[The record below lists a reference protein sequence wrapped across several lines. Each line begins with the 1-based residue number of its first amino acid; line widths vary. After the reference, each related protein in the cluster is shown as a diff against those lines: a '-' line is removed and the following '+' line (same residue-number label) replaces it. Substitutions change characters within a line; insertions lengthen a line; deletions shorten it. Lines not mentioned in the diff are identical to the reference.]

1 MIYINIALE
10 VILMKKIL
18 TLIIGILLIV
28 WVYYLQK
35 PYINSKINA
44 ISEIN
49 PLILVNSNN
58 AYPDNININLVK
70 FQEKEV
76 ADIIYNDLVDMYN
89 AALKD
94 NITLKINNAYR
105 SKQEQTQIFENKM
118 QAYENEGYSEEKAYQ
133 QTSLTVQI
141 PGYSEHETGLAIDF
155 SNEGHYDENEQMWE
169 WLKNNAYKYGFI
181 LRYPKD
187 KYEIT
192 KIDYEPWH
200 YRYVGKKAAKE
211 ITGKNIT
218 LEEYLG
224 GNI

>member
-1 MIYINIALE
+1 
-10 VILMKKIL
+10 MKKIL

-224 GNI
+224 GNIWTY

>member
-1 MIYINIALE
+1 
-10 VILMKKIL
+10 MKKLL

-35 PYINSKINA
+35 PYINSKIDP

-49 PLILVNSNN
+49 TLILVNSEN
-58 AYPDNININLVK
+58 AFPDNINLNLVT
-70 FQEKEV
+70 FQNKKV
-76 ADIIYNDLVDMYN
+76 ADIIYNDLVNMYN
-89 AALKD
+89 NALND

-105 SKQEQTQIFENKM
+105 SKDEQTQIFENKM
-118 QAYENEGYSEEKAYQ
+118 NDYENEGYTKEKAYE
-133 QTSLTVQI
+133 QTKLTVQV

-155 SNEGHYDENEQMWE
+155 SDEGHYDENEKMWK

-181 LRYPKD
+181 LRYPED

-211 ITGKNIT
+211 ITNKNLT

-224 GNI
+224 GNV

>member
-1 MIYINIALE
+1 
-10 VILMKKIL
+10 MKKLL

-35 PYINSKINA
+35 PYINSKIDP

-49 PLILVNSNN
+49 TLILVNSEN
-58 AYPDNININLVK
+58 AFPDNINLNLIT
-70 FQEKEV
+70 FQNKKV
-76 ADIIYNDLVDMYN
+76 ADIIYNDLVNMYN
-89 AALKD
+89 NALND

-105 SKQEQTQIFENKM
+105 SKDEQTQIFENKM
-118 QAYENEGYSEEKAYQ
+118 NDYENKGYTKEKAYE
-133 QTSLTVQI
+133 QTKLTVQV

-155 SNEGHYDENEQMWE
+155 SDEGHYDENEKMWE

-181 LRYPKD
+181 LRYPED

-211 ITGKNIT
+211 ITNKNLT

-224 GNI
+224 GNV

>member
-1 MIYINIALE
+1 
-10 VILMKKIL
+10 MKKLL

-35 PYINSKINA
+35 PYINTKINP

-49 PLILVNSNN
+49 PLILVNS
-58 AYPDNININLVK
+58 DNYFQENVNLNLVF
-70 FQEKEV
+70 FQKHQV

-89 AALKD
+89 AALDD
-94 NITLKINNAYR
+94 NITLKINNSYR
-105 SKQEQTQIFENKM
+105 SKKNQTKIFNDKM
-118 QAYENEGYSEEKAYQ
+118 QSYINEGYSKEKAYS
-133 QTSLTVQI
+133 QTKLTVQV

-155 SNEGHYDENEQMWE
+155 SNEGHYDENKKIWQ

-181 LRYPKD
+181 LRYPED

-211 ITGKNIT
+211 ITSKNLT
-218 LEEYLG
+218 LEEYVG
-224 GNI
+224 GNL

>member
-105 SKQEQTQIFENKM
+105 SKQEQTQIFEDKM

-133 QTSLTVQI
+133 QTSLTVQV

>member
-1 MIYINIALE
+1 
-10 VILMKKIL
+10 MKKIL

-35 PYINSKINA
+35 PYINSKVNA

-49 PLILVNSNN
+49 PLILVNSEN
-58 AYPDNININLVK
+58 AFPDNVNLNLVS
-70 FQEKEV
+70 FNGYQV
-76 ADIIYNDLVDMYN
+76 ADTIYNDLARMYN
-89 AALKD
+89 AALND

-105 SKQEQTQIFENKM
+105 SKDEQNQIFESKM
-118 QAYENEGYSEEKAYQ
+118 NAYENEGYTKEKAYE
-133 QTSLTVQI
+133 QTTLTVQV

-155 SNEGHYDENEQMWE
+155 SNEGHYDENEKMWE

-181 LRYPKD
+181 LRYPED

-192 KIDYEPWH
+192 KINYEPWH
-200 YRYVGKKAAKE
+200 YRYVGKKAAKD
-211 ITGKNIT
+211 ITNKNLT

-224 GNI
+224 GNV

>member
-1 MIYINIALE
+1 
-10 VILMKKIL
+10 MKKIIPF
-18 TLIIGILLIV
+18 IIGILLIF
-28 WVYYLQK
+28 WLYYLQK
-35 PYINSKINA
+35 PYINSKVNA

-49 PLILVNSNN
+49 SLILVNSEN
-58 AYPDNININLVK
+58 AFPDNVNLNLVK

-76 ADIIYNDLVDMYN
+76 SDIIYNDLVDMYN
-89 AALKD
+89 DALKD
-94 NITLKINNAYR
+94 NITLKVNNAYR
-105 SKQEQTQIFENKM
+105 SKKQQTQMFNNKM
-118 QAYENEGYSEEKAYQ
+118 QSYQNEGYTEEKAYE
-133 QTSLTVQI
+133 QTMLTVQA
-141 PGYSEHETGLAIDF
+141 PGHSEHETGLAIDF

-181 LRYPKD
+181 LRYPQD

-211 ITGKNIT
+211 ITNQNIT

>member
-1 MIYINIALE
+1 
-10 VILMKKIL
+10 MKKLL

-35 PYINSKINA
+35 PYINSKVDP

-49 PLILVNSNN
+49 TLILVNSEN
-58 AYPDNININLVK
+58 AFPDNINLNLVT
-70 FQEKEV
+70 FQNKKV
-76 ADIIYNDLVDMYN
+76 ADIIYNDLVNMYN
-89 AALKD
+89 NALND

-105 SKQEQTQIFENKM
+105 SKDEQTQIFENKM
-118 QAYENEGYSEEKAYQ
+118 NDYENEGYTKEKAYE
-133 QTSLTVQI
+133 QTKLTVQV

-155 SNEGHYDENEQMWE
+155 SDECHYDENEKMWE
-169 WLKNNAYKYGFI
+169 WLKNNAYKCGFI
-181 LRYPKD
+181 LRYPED

-211 ITGKNIT
+211 ITNKNLT

-224 GNI
+224 GNV

>member
-1 MIYINIALE
+1 
-10 VILMKKIL
+10 MKKLL

-35 PYINSKINA
+35 PYINTKINP

-49 PLILVNSNN
+49 PLILVNS
-58 AYPDNININLVK
+58 DNYFQENVNLNLVF
-70 FQEKEV
+70 FQKHQV

-89 AALKD
+89 AALDD
-94 NITLKINNAYR
+94 NITLKINNSYR
-105 SKQEQTQIFENKM
+105 SKKTQTKIFNDKM
-118 QAYENEGYSEEKAYQ
+118 QSYINEGYSKEKAYS
-133 QTSLTVQI
+133 QTKLTVQV

-155 SNEGHYDENEQMWE
+155 SNEGHYDENKKIWQ

-181 LRYPKD
+181 LRYPEN

-211 ITGKNIT
+211 ITSKNLT
-218 LEEYLG
+218 LEEYVG
-224 GNI
+224 GNV

>member
-1 MIYINIALE
+1 
-10 VILMKKIL
+10 MKKLL

-35 PYINSKINA
+35 PYIDSKIDP

-49 PLILVNSNN
+49 TLILVNSEN
-58 AYPDNININLVK
+58 AFPDNINLNLVT
-70 FQEKEV
+70 FQNKKV
-76 ADIIYNDLVDMYN
+76 ADIIYNDLVNMYN
-89 AALKD
+89 NALND

-105 SKQEQTQIFENKM
+105 SKDEQTQIFENKM
-118 QAYENEGYSEEKAYQ
+118 NDYENEGYTKEKAYE
-133 QTSLTVQI
+133 QTKLTVQV

-155 SNEGHYDENEQMWE
+155 SNEGHYDENEKMWE

-181 LRYPKD
+181 LRYPED

-211 ITGKNIT
+211 ITNKNLT

-224 GNI
+224 GNV

>member
-1 MIYINIALE
+1 
-10 VILMKKIL
+10 MKKLL

-35 PYINSKINA
+35 PYINSKIDP

-49 PLILVNSNN
+49 TLILVNSEN
-58 AYPDNININLVK
+58 AFPDNINLNLVT
-70 FQEKEV
+70 FQNKKV
-76 ADIIYNDLVDMYN
+76 ADIIYNDLVNMYN
-89 AALKD
+89 NALND

-105 SKQEQTQIFENKM
+105 SKDEQTQIFENKM
-118 QAYENEGYSEEKAYQ
+118 NDYENEGYTKEKAYE
-133 QTSLTVQI
+133 QTKLTVQV

-155 SNEGHYDENEQMWE
+155 SDEGHYDENEKMWE

-181 LRYPKD
+181 LRYPED

-211 ITGKNIT
+211 ITNKNLT

-224 GNI
+224 GNV

>member
-1 MIYINIALE
+1 
-10 VILMKKIL
+10 MKKLLAL
-18 TLIIGILLIV
+18 TIGVLLIYL
-28 WVYYLQK
+28 VYYLQK
-35 PYINSKINA
+35 PYVYSSVSP

-49 PLILVNSNN
+49 PLILVNSEN
-58 AYPDNININLVK
+58 AFPDNVNLNLVK

-76 ADIIYNDLVDMYN
+76 SDIIYNDLVDMYN

-94 NITLKINNAYR
+94 NITLKVNNAYR
-105 SKQEQTQIFENKM
+105 SKKQQTQMFNNKM
-118 QAYENEGYSEEKAYQ
+118 QSYQNEGYTEEKAYE
-133 QTSLTVQI
+133 QTMLTVQA
-141 PGYSEHETGLAIDF
+141 PGHSEHETGLAIDF

-181 LRYPKD
+181 LRYPQD

-211 ITGKNIT
+211 ITNQNIT

-224 GNI
+224 GNIWIS

>member
-1 MIYINIALE
+1 
-10 VILMKKIL
+10 MKKL
-18 TLIIGILLIV
+18 LALIIGILLIV

-35 PYINSKINA
+35 PYINSKVDP

-49 PLILVNSNN
+49 TLILVNSEN
-58 AYPDNININLVK
+58 AFPDNINLNLVT
-70 FQEKEV
+70 FQNKKV
-76 ADIIYNDLVDMYN
+76 ADIIYNDLVNMYN
-89 AALKD
+89 NALDD

-105 SKQEQTQIFENKM
+105 SKDEQTQIFENKM
-118 QAYENEGYSEEKAYQ
+118 NDYENEGYTKEKAYE
-133 QTSLTVQI
+133 QTKLTVQV

-155 SNEGHYDENEQMWE
+155 SDEGHYDENEKMWE

-181 LRYPKD
+181 LRYPED

-211 ITGKNIT
+211 ITNKNLT

-224 GNI
+224 GNVWMY

>member
-1 MIYINIALE
+1 
-10 VILMKKIL
+10 MKKLL

-35 PYINSKINA
+35 PYINTKINP

-49 PLILVNSNN
+49 PLILVNS
-58 AYPDNININLVK
+58 DNYFQENVNLNLVF
-70 FQEKEV
+70 FQEHQV

-89 AALKD
+89 AALDD
-94 NITLKINNAYR
+94 NITLKINNSYR
-105 SKQEQTQIFENKM
+105 SKKTQTKIFNDKM
-118 QAYENEGYSEEKAYQ
+118 QSYINEGYSKEKAYS
-133 QTSLTVQI
+133 QTKLTVQV

-155 SNEGHYDENEQMWE
+155 SNEGHYDENKKIWQ

-181 LRYPKD
+181 LRYPED

-200 YRYVGKKAAKE
+200 YRYVGKKSAKE
-211 ITGKNIT
+211 ISNKNLT

-224 GNI
+224 GSI

>member
-1 MIYINIALE
+1 
-10 VILMKKIL
+10 MKKLL

-35 PYINSKINA
+35 PYINSKVDP

-49 PLILVNSNN
+49 TLILVNSEN
-58 AYPDNININLVK
+58 AFPDNINLNLVT
-70 FQEKEV
+70 FQNKKV
-76 ADIIYNDLVDMYN
+76 ADIIYNDLVNMYN
-89 AALKD
+89 NALND

-105 SKQEQTQIFENKM
+105 SKDEQTQIFENKM
-118 QAYENEGYSEEKAYQ
+118 NDYENEGYTKEKAYE
-133 QTSLTVQI
+133 QTKLTVQV

-155 SNEGHYDENEQMWE
+155 SDEGHYDENEKMWE

-181 LRYPKD
+181 LRYPED

-211 ITGKNIT
+211 ITNKNLT

-224 GNI
+224 GNV

>member
-1 MIYINIALE
+1 
-10 VILMKKIL
+10 MKKLL

-35 PYINSKINA
+35 PYINSKIDP

-49 PLILVNSNN
+49 TLILVNSEN
-58 AYPDNININLVK
+58 AFPDNINLNLVT
-70 FQEKEV
+70 FQNKKV
-76 ADIIYNDLVDMYN
+76 ADIIYNDLVNMYN
-89 AALKD
+89 NALDD

-105 SKQEQTQIFENKM
+105 SKDEQTQIFENKM
-118 QAYENEGYSEEKAYQ
+118 NDYENEGYTKEKAYE
-133 QTSLTVQI
+133 QTKLTVQV

-155 SNEGHYDENEQMWE
+155 SDEGHYDENEKMWE

-181 LRYPKD
+181 LRYPED

-211 ITGKNIT
+211 ITNKNLT

-224 GNI
+224 GNV

>member
-1 MIYINIALE
+1 
-10 VILMKKIL
+10 MKKLLAL
-18 TLIIGILLIV
+18 TIGVLLIYL
-28 WVYYLQK
+28 VYYLQK
-35 PYINSKINA
+35 PYVYSSVNP

-49 PLILVNSNN
+49 PLILVNSEN
-58 AYPDNININLVK
+58 AFPDNINLNLVK

-89 AALKD
+89 EALND
-94 NITLKINNAYR
+94 NVTLKINNAYR
-105 SKQEQTQIFENKM
+105 SKQEQTQIFNDKM
-118 QAYENEGYSEEKAYQ
+118 RSYQNEGYSEDKAYE
-133 QTSLTVQI
+133 QTKLTVQV

-155 SNEGHYDENEQMWE
+155 SNEGYYDENEQMWE

-181 LRYPKD
+181 LRYPQD
-187 KYEIT
+187 KNEIT

-211 ITGKNIT
+211 ITNQNIT

>member
-1 MIYINIALE
+1 
-10 VILMKKIL
+10 MKKLL

-35 PYINSKINA
+35 PYINSKVDP

-49 PLILVNSNN
+49 TLILVNSEN
-58 AYPDNININLVK
+58 AFPDNINLNLVT
-70 FQEKEV
+70 FQNKKV
-76 ADIIYNDLVDMYN
+76 ADIIYNDLVNMYN
-89 AALKD
+89 NALDD

-105 SKQEQTQIFENKM
+105 SKDEQTQIFENKM
-118 QAYENEGYSEEKAYQ
+118 NDYENEGYTKEKAYE
-133 QTSLTVQI
+133 QTKLTVQV

-155 SNEGHYDENEQMWE
+155 SDEGHYDENEKMWE

-181 LRYPKD
+181 LRYPED

-211 ITGKNIT
+211 ITNKNLT

-224 GNI
+224 GNVWMY

>member
-1 MIYINIALE
+1 
-10 VILMKKIL
+10 MKKLL

-35 PYINSKINA
+35 PYINSKVDP

-49 PLILVNSNN
+49 TLILVNSEN
-58 AYPDNININLVK
+58 AFPDNINLNLVT
-70 FQEKEV
+70 FQNKKV
-76 ADIIYNDLVDMYN
+76 ADIIYNDLVNMYN
-89 AALKD
+89 NALND

-105 SKQEQTQIFENKM
+105 SKDEQTQIFENKM
-118 QAYENEGYSEEKAYQ
+118 NDYEKEGYTKEKAYE
-133 QTSLTVQI
+133 QTKLTVQV

-155 SNEGHYDENEQMWE
+155 SDEGHYDENEKMWE

-181 LRYPKD
+181 LRYPED

-211 ITGKNIT
+211 ITNKNLT

-224 GNI
+224 GNV